1 MLEKSTRQKFKMTTP
16 SEATP
21 IPIDATVVEAWVL
34 DNLGKPPNYARTLS
48 KRITP
53 TAFRVNV
60 YVTDRMGF
68 ALSDSFFV
76 TYVDDQ
82 FASSPAIVRKHP
94 GV

>member
-1 MLEKSTRQKFKMTTP
+1 MLELSTRKKFKMTTP

-21 IPIDATVVEAWVL
+21 IPIDATSVECWVL
-34 DNLGKPPNYARTLS
+34 DNLGKPPNYSRTIA

-53 TAFRVNV
+53 TTFRVNV
-60 YVTDRMGF
+60 YITDRMGF

-82 FASSPAIVRKHP
+82 FASSPAIVRKHQ